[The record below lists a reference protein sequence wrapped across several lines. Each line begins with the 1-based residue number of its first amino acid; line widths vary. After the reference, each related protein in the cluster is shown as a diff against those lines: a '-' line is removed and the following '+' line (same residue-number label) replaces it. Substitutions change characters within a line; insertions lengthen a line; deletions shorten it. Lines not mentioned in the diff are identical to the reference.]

1 MIVCLKPFELTNNRK
16 YETGKN
22 QFTLTSVHPAGEKQ
36 WYVLYLRP
44 RTEDRVCRTLTKLGY
59 EVFLPVIQIIRIW
72 KNRQKR
78 KIQYPLFPNYLF
90 VYTHAHELYAIRR
103 LAHVVSYIASG
114 GKPSTISEYEIEGI
128 RRMLV
133 LECPVTVEG
142 KFYKGQRVRI
152 VSGPLKGYEGVLVKQ
167 HGRTRFGIQ
176 LKAIN
181 HSVFIDIAQSELEVI

>member
-1 MIVCLKPFELTNNRK
+1 MPDTRNYKG
-16 YETGKN
+16 GKSRLS
-22 QFTLTSVHPAGEKQ
+22 QAEKRLAGEKQ

-78 KIQYPLFPNYLF
+78 KIQHPLFPNYLF

-114 GKPSTISEYEIEGI
+114 GIPSTISEDEIDGI
-128 RRMLV
+128 RRILG

-152 VSGPLKGYEGVLVKQ
+152 VSGPLTGYEGILIRQ
-167 HGRTRFGIQ
+167 HSKTRFGIL

-181 HSVFIDIAQSELEVI
+181 HTVLIDIAQSELAKL